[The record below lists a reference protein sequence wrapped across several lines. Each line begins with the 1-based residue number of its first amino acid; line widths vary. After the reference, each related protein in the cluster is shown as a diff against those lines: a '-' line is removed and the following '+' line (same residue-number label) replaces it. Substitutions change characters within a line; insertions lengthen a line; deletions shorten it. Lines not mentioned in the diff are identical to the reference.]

1 MQEVDKKKCNSV
13 CNAMDFLFSK
23 LDEAID
29 DMENG
34 RVLTEEEA
42 WKEIDEIQLVVRWSN
57 VIRCENK
64 EYLTRDKVQ
73 VNIYIDC

>member
-1 MQEVDKKKCNSV
+1 MQEVDEKKFNSV
-13 CNAMDFLFSK
+13 CNAMNFLISE

-57 VIRCENK
+57 VIRCKNK

-73 VNIYIDC
+73 VNIY